1 MKRSISAL
9 SHISLFL
16 FSSITFDAAE
26 KRRSLST
33 LVQGADKYLRA
44 AWARAGKWEILL
56 FQNCVGSHSWKWV
69 ARLDMHSSTKSNTQ
83 CIAIIPSIK
92 HKHVHLNTVN
102 QQQKHLLH
110 SQLAFTASIHFSL
123 TYIEQ
128 T

>member
-1 MKRSISAL
+1 MLQDCLATSSINVRVGCFFLMKRSISAL

-44 AWARAGKWEILL
+44 AWARAGKLEILL

-92 HKHVHLNTVN
+92 HT
-102 QQQKHLLH
+102 
-110 SQLAFTASIHFSL
+110 SM
-123 TYIEQ
+123 YI
-128 T
+128 